1 MSDLVIA
8 GHATG
13 TITVYFSSESAA
25 EFASELLG
33 RNIPLDTV
41 TEISHGD
48 AHRLVGA
55 AINRFSIERVE
66 HLK

>member
-1 MSDLVIA
+1 MSDIIIA
-8 GHATG
+8 GHAAG
-13 TITVYFSSESAA
+13 TITVYFSSESAV

-33 RNIPLDTV
+33 RNMPLNTV

-55 AINRFSIERVE
+55 ANNRFSIERVE
-66 HLK
+66 H